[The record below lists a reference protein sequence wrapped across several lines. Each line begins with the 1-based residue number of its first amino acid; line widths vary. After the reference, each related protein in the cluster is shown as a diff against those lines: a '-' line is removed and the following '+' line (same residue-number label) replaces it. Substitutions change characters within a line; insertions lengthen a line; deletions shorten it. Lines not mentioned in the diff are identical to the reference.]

1 MMSLL
6 NQPWLAMTI
15 TVIDSK
21 DNGLIGLQGMIVD
34 ETKHTLRVRSSK
46 GVHVIP
52 KNVIRFT
59 LDNGDTVIEGSKVTQ
74 RPEDRVNRRYRRNR

>member
-46 GVHVIP
+46 GGSCDP
-52 KNVIRFT
+52 KGRNQIHTR
-59 LDNGDTVIEGSKVTQ
+59 Q
-74 RPEDRVNRRYRRNR
+74 RRYGHRGVYSHSKARRQS

>member
-1 MMSLL
+1 MSLL

-34 ETKHTLRVRSSK
+34 ETKHTLRVR
-46 GVHVIP
+46 
-52 KNVIRFT
+52 
-59 LDNGDTVIEGSKVTQ
+59 
-74 RPEDRVNRRYRRNR
+74 